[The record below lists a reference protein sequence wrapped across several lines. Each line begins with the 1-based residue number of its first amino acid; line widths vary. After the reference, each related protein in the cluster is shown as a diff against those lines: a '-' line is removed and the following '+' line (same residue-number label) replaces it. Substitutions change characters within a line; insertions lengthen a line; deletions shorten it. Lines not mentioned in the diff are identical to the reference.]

1 MHGKKTYE
9 CNKDELT
16 FSILSINNFTII
28 QIYSSFITIS
38 ILFQQILDKCGGK
51 IFHID

>member
-1 MHGKKTYE
+1 MHGKKIYE
-9 CNKDELT
+9 CNKGELT

-38 ILFQQILDKCGGK
+38 ILLQEILDKCGK
-51 IFHID
+51 KYSY